1 MAEHTPIPWRVGFA
15 DGSGSTTVTTVGEHD
30 YSHPAFA
37 KIDDLPGRVTLKVDH
52 SAPRRHYFS
61 VACICEMSD
70 DSAISEVQQKAN
82 AAFVVR
88 AVNCHEELVEALQ
101 DFLADWDSPNFR
113 TYYID
118 EAHVEAARA
127 ALAKAKEGT
136 ADESQMLLQDLDEET
151 L

>member
-1 MAEHTPIPWRVGFA
+1 MEMKCDSHGWVQARHFCHKCVA
-15 DGSGSTTVTTVGEHD
+15 D
-30 YSHPAFA
+30 Y
-37 KIDDLPGRVTLKVDH
+37 L
-52 SAPRRHYFS
+52 
-61 VACICEMSD
+61 
-70 DSAISEVQQKAN
+70 
-82 AAFVVR
+82 R